1 MKTAENGKKKSC
13 IIFDLQWVDMFL
25 SEWLFQDISYLK
37 NKKENREC
45 KERHILAKTFSFYLT
60 LYITIELSTMW
71 FPKSFSLEQN
81 ISQKQK
87 PQDKSMLYQYLL
99 LLADLLHIVMHLILF
114 PLGLI
119 YYLDI
124 KESMR

>member
-1 MKTAENGKKKSC
+1 
-13 IIFDLQWVDMFL
+13 
-25 SEWLFQDISYLK
+25 
-37 NKKENREC
+37 
-45 KERHILAKTFSFYLT
+45 
-60 LYITIELSTMW
+60 MW

-124 KESMR
+124 RESMR